1 MRKDEDRE
9 NAVCLTSASLI
20 KFCLRADAAMGA
32 YTAIVKVVAAYLKHK
47 DAVGMICLVL
57 EPMYRRCSRGNNNA
71 LLSLAP
77 SRLASFEH

>member
-32 YTAIVKVVAAYLKHK
+32 CTAIVKVGAYKKHK
-47 DAVGMICLVL
+47 GVNEDNLFGLRTDVSPAFLG
-57 EPMYRRCSRGNNNA
+57 
-71 LLSLAP
+71 
-77 SRLASFEH
+77 